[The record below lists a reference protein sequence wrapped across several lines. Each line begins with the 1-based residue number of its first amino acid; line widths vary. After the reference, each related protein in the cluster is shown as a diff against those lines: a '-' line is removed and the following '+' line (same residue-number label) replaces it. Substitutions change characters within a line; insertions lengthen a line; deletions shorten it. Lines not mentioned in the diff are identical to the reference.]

1 MTTPYQGGRAL
12 GEIVFG
18 GREGG
23 NSDAYLDRLRAG
35 FAVKKADYDSQ
46 RAMDEAANS
55 QIQRIA
61 RGSQTAETVAKATGL
76 PLGQAAMIANALQSQ
91 ESMNLNTAGVSPLQM
106 QTYGLKNTAVEALT
120 PDMGLGNAAL
130 AAIDGKP
137 LKRNDVDSGYVLDP
151 YVAGS
156 GATATETENAKI
168 GELGARADVSRAKA
182 AAGGFAPRAP
192 GGSKGG
198 GTKRSA
204 SASKQIVS
212 TLEKEMGRKLTAA
225 EVDQVYAGGD
235 FEFADAPK
243 ASLGEAANGKAP
255 AGVDQRAYAKA
266 LQRKADAIRAI
277 ERGAPKEKVAER
289 LRSTGNAKL
298 ADWLLE
304 NY

>member
-1 MTTPYQGGRAL
+1 MTTPYQGGQAL
-12 GEIVFG
+12 GEIIFG

-23 NSDAYLDRLRAG
+23 NSDAFLKRLRENYSTQ
-35 FAVKKADYDSQ
+35 KAMEDAST
-46 RAMDEAANS
+46 A

-61 RGSQTAETVAKATGL
+61 RESQTAETVAKATGL

-168 GELGARADVSRAKA
+168 GELDARANLSNVKA
-182 AAGGFAPRAP
+182 AGGGFAPKTPRS
-192 GGSKGG
+192 GGSGG
-198 GTKRSA
+198 AKRSA
-204 SASKQIVS
+204 AAAKTIIA
-212 TLEKEMGRKLTAA
+212 TLQKEMGRKLTAS